1 MTIKDLKKHK
11 NFILLFSMAF
21 AVFVMTVAGA
31 LGIFWLMFV
40 SQGYLLFMFLNNWTF
55 VVGKKDDI
63 DELLDA
69 QEDYKMI
76 RICRREA

>member
-1 MTIKDLKKHK
+1 MTIKNLKKHK
-11 NFILLFSMAF
+11 NFILICSMMF
-21 AVFVMTVAGA
+21 ALVVMTVSGA
-31 LGIFWLMFV
+31 LGIWWLMFT
-40 SQGYLLFMFLNNWTF
+40 SQGYMIFMLLNNWTF

-76 RICRREA
+76 RIFRREA

>member
-11 NFILLFSMAF
+11 NFILICSMMF
-21 AVFVMTVAGA
+21 ALVVMTVSGA
-31 LGIFWLMFV
+31 LGIWWLMFT
-40 SQGYLLFMFLNNWTF
+40 SQGYMIFMLINNWTF
-55 VVGKKDDI
+55 VVGEKDDI

-76 RICRREA
+76 RIFRRES